1 MASILRLAIYVLV
14 TTLMFSLICAA
25 RTAHGQSFSPEM
37 KTPNIERVERLVF
50 DQVNAFRKAHDV
62 PALKLNEELNEA
74 ARDFAAFMASHDK
87 YGHEADGRE
96 PAERVAA
103 KGYEYCIVAENI
115 AYDYSS
121 IGFATR
127 ELAKSLVEG
136 WENSPPHRRNMLD
149 PDLDETGIGIAYSR
163 KSEKYYAVQDFGRP
177 KSKEIK
183 FEITNESPVTV
194 SYRIDQ
200 KRFDVPPRSTMM
212 HQVCRPPKIVFEPPP
227 KGVSFSFAKTD
238 RPRNGDHLVIRQRQ
252 RGDLVLRNHAD
263 HAFQ

>member
-1 MASILRLAIYVLV
+1 MPPIMTWFALV
-14 TTLMFSLICAA
+14 GSTVIFGLICAA
-25 RTAHGQSFSPEM
+25 QSASAQSISPEI
-37 KTPNIERVERLVF
+37 KTPNIQRVERLVL
-50 DQVNAFRKAHDV
+50 DQVNAFRKEHDL

-74 ARDFAAFMASHDK
+74 ARNFAAFMASHDK

-96 PAERVAA
+96 PADRMEAH
-103 KGYEYCIVAENI
+103 GYAYCIAAENI

-121 IGFATR
+121 IGFDTR

-177 KSKEIK
+177 RSKEIR
-183 FEITNESPVTV
+183 FEITNESPITV

-200 KRFDVPPRSTMM
+200 KTFDVPPRSTMT
-212 HQVCRPPKIVFEPPP
+212 HQVCRSPKIVFEPPP
-227 KGVSFSFAKTD
+227 KGVSFAFAKSE

-252 RGDLVLRNHAD
+252 PGHLVLQNHGD

>member
-1 MASILRLAIYVLV
+1 MSSTIRLALYLLV
-14 TTLMFSLICAA
+14 STLMFSLICAA
-25 RTAHGQSFSPEM
+25 RTARGQSFSPEI
-37 KTPNIERVERLVF
+37 KTPDIERVERLVF
-50 DQVNAFRKAHDV
+50 HQVNAFRKEHDLR
-62 PALKLNEELNEA
+62 ALKLNEELNEA

-96 PAERVAA
+96 PWERAEAR
-103 KGYEYCIVAENI
+103 GYAYCVVAENI

-121 IGFATR
+121 VGFATR
-127 ELAKSLVEG
+127 ELANGLVEG

-183 FEITNESPVTV
+183 FKITNESPVTV

-200 KRFDVPPRSTMM
+200 KTFDVPPRSTMI
-212 HQVCRPPKIVFEPPP
+212 HEVCRAPKIVFEPPP
-227 KGVSFSFAKTD
+227 KGVSFSFAKTE

-252 RGDLVLRNHAD
+252 AGDLVLQNHAD